1 MNSICAWSHSVRQSR
16 KTDEEHEE
24 DCAEKRFQLAR
35 VKFDREGKND
45 GKALGMGYCNINI

>member
-16 KTDEEHEE
+16 KIDEEHEE

-45 GKALGMGYCNINI
+45 RKALGMGYCNINI